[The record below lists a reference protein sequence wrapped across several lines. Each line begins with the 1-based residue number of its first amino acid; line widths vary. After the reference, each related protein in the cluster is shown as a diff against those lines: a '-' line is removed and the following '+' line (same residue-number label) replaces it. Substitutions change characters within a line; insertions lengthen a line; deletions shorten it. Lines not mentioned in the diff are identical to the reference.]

1 MSKIIRLL
9 KNLKDWWPILVS
21 DSQHDGE
28 FIDDIMYHKLKLMQK
43 WWDKKDIHTQSETDK
58 LTRRDI
64 DDLLTVFDRYISDDY
79 LEIPSDKLPKQ
90 EFVSVGEN
98 GDGEASYVLKAHY
111 HEDYPY
117 EKLEELYKQCEVKK
131 KDDRHYIYT
140 VIRDKSCYW
149 WD

>member
-1 MSKIIRLL
+1 
-9 KNLKDWWPILVS
+9 
-21 DSQHDGE
+21 
-28 FIDDIMYHKLKLMQK
+28 MQK
-43 WWDKKDIHTQSETDK
+43 WWNKKDIHTQSEADK

-79 LEIPSDKLPKQ
+79 LEIPSDKLPKHK
-90 EFVSVGEN
+90 FVSVDEN
-98 GDGEASYVLKAHY
+98 GDGESSYVLKLHY

-117 EKLEELYKQCEVKK
+117 EKLEELYKKSQANK

-140 VIRDKSCYW
+140 AIRDKSCYW